1 VLAAA
6 DPAGFSIPLARGRA
20 LAGLTGAIASGRID
34 LGPGCD
40 RDEAER
46 RLVELRGI
54 GPWTAGYVRMRGLG
68 DPDVFLHGDL
78 GVRMALKAG
87 GRRATPAAA
96 AREAR
101 AWSPWRSYANHVL
114 WASSADGERKGGAA
128 GEGAAD
134 GSKERQERKES
145 A

>member
-1 VLAAA
+1 
-6 DPAGFSIPLARGRA
+6 
-20 LAGLTGAIASGRID
+20 
-34 LGPGCD
+34 
-40 RDEAER
+40 
-46 RLVELRGI
+46 LVELRGI

-78 GVRMALKAG
+78 GVRMALEAG

-101 AWSPWRSYANHVL
+101 EWSPWRSYANHAL
-114 WASSADGERKGGAA
+114 WASLADREAVRADVVVRDGVR
-128 GEGAAD
+128 D